1 MDKIKRFIDCT
12 VPVVTCNLR
21 CPYCYITQERDFL
34 KAMPTFRYSAEV
46 IGAALTQERL
56 GGVCHFNLCG
66 GGETLLPKEMIDII
80 FALLKNGHYLAI
92 ITNGTVTKQFEKIAQ
107 FPKEYL
113 ERLFFKF
120 SFHYLELKKRNLLDR
135 FFENINLMRSVGCSI
150 SVELTPD
157 DYYIPYI
164 NEIKKISMERVGA
177 LCHVTV
183 ARKETDPK
191 LPILTKL
198 SREDYIKT
206 WSAFDSDMFKF
217 KMQTFNVK
225 RKEFCCGGLWT
236 AHLNLGT
243 GVLRQ
248 CYCGAVIQ
256 NLFEDVNAPIQW
268 APIGNYCA
276 EPHCHNAHVWL
287 TLGAIPELDTPV
299 YAKMRNRV
307 CIDGTEWLNPRMKAF
322 FSQKLKDNNPA
333 LTEEEKIEANAR
345 SRKRMIKT
353 MLIRK
358 PLRYIY
364 MHLPDKVKIWAIKHI
379 PNKY

>member
-164 NEIKKISMERVGA
+164 NEIKKICMERVGA

-183 ARKETDPK
+183 A
-191 LPILTKL
+191 
-198 SREDYIKT
+198 
-206 WSAFDSDMFKF
+206 
-217 KMQTFNVK
+217 
-225 RKEFCCGGLWT
+225 
-236 AHLNLGT
+236 
-243 GVLRQ
+243 
-248 CYCGAVIQ
+248 
-256 NLFEDVNAPIQW
+256 
-268 APIGNYCA
+268 
-276 EPHCHNAHVWL
+276 
-287 TLGAIPELDTPV
+287 
-299 YAKMRNRV
+299 
-307 CIDGTEWLNPRMKAF
+307 
-322 FSQKLKDNNPA
+322 
-333 LTEEEKIEANAR
+333 
-345 SRKRMIKT
+345 
-353 MLIRK
+353 
-358 PLRYIY
+358 
-364 MHLPDKVKIWAIKHI
+364 
-379 PNKY
+379 